1 MRPLES
7 KNQELEAK
15 VDSLNNENSKL
26 VTTIESLE
34 DREKKL
40 MEQIET
46 VKENGNVEERRLR
59 NTVSLYVN
67 SCSIGWDREDSNSV
81 FCTVGGAT
89 SVKKV
94 RLDRDATEFEIANQ
108 LWDLMDE

>member
-1 MRPLES
+1 MET

-15 VDSLNNENSKL
+15 VDSLNNQDTKL
-26 VTTIESLE
+26 ITTIESLE
-34 DREKKL
+34 DRERKL
-40 MEQIET
+40 VEQIET

-67 SCSIGWDREDSNSV
+67 SCSIAWDREDSNSV

-108 LWDLMDE
+108 LWDLMEE